1 MISLA
6 YTARY
11 QRVYSNHS
19 INARCTEPTLGDAYR
34 YNNTE
39 VISSCLYTFRLVSS
53 ASPVVSVLGVVL
65 VAQGRCVMRELQVI
79 PVGAHP

>member
-19 INARCTEPTLGDAYR
+19 INARCAEPILGDAYR

-39 VISSCLYTFRLVSS
+39 VIFSCLYTFKTGVLCLPCVHRMLRVC
-53 ASPVVSVLGVVL
+53 SVLS
-65 VAQGRCVMRELQVI
+65 
-79 PVGAHP
+79 P